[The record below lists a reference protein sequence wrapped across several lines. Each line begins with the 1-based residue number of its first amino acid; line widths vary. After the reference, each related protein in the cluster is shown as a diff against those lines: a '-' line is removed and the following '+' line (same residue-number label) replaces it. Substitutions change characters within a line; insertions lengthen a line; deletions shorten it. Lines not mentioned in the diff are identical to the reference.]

1 MLGPRQNVCR
11 DPSLGGLRRTGGGG
25 QDFQLRKPV
34 AQKRRGY
41 FTHGALLRL
50 GSTHSRYISI
60 FTTTNRCPSN
70 SSSIGRRELQPR
82 RKDRCAS
89 WFDTSLHLC
98 TTIQCLHA
106 FAFAL
111 TYIASGSDG
120 TILCFVTGIE
130 LGQGL
135 YTKCAQVAA
144 KVLGL
149 PDTSLIE
156 VQLQACTPRMKLL
169 PRPPPAAPLLPRL
182 WRSGCGTALVDT
194 SFWPRYR

>member
-1 MLGPRQNVCR
+1 MFAAIQASAGFVALEAAAKTFNSENLWRKRGVAALPTEHSCGWGRHIA
-11 DPSLGGLRRTGGGG
+11 DTYLSSPPPIAAHLTAPPSAGGNCS
-25 QDFQLRKPV
+25 
-34 AQKRRGY
+34 
-41 FTHGALLRL
+41 HGAKIDVHP
-50 GSTHSRYISI
+50 GSA
-60 FTTTNRCPSN
+60 
-70 SSSIGRRELQPR
+70 L
-82 RKDRCAS
+82 A
-89 WFDTSLHLC
+89 C

-194 SFWPRYR
+194 SFWLRYR